1 MAEIN
6 KDNANM
12 EFPLQIARQY
22 GAPLDMYSV
31 FYSKAE
37 AEAYAADSPLSYAGQ
52 LVTVVDE
59 NVGTVETFKITP
71 SGTLSPVS
79 ESVTVDAELSTVS
92 VNPVQNRVL
101 TTALNGKYSP
111 DNPPPSI
118 SPGTSMPLMDG
129 TASAGTA
136 TEYARAN
143 HRHPSDSS
151 KSAVKANGTVK
162 SSVNF
167 QLVGTQLTITVE

>member
-22 GAPLDMYSV
+22 GAPLDKYSV

-79 ESVTVDAELSTVS
+79 EAVTVD
-92 VNPVQNRVL
+92 RVL